1 MTNILIT
8 GGAGYIGSVLIEQLL
23 RKKYNLTIFDSL
35 LFGGE
40 HLIHYVNN
48 NKFKFIKGD
57 VRDASSLKS
66 VVKKY
71 DIIIHLAAIVGYPAC
86 SGNPKLAYDVNF
98 NGTKNIL
105 SCKSKNQAI
114 FFASTGSNY
123 GSLDEICTEE
133 SPLNPLTTY
142 AKTKTKAEK
151 LVLNSNNFLAYRF
164 ATAFGSS
171 SRMRIDL
178 MINDF
183 VFKLLTQK
191 YLVVYEK
198 NFMRTFLHVK
208 DIARSFIHGIE
219 NFGKMKN
226 NLYNVGDENLNF
238 SKEEVCRLIHKRISG
253 FIYFSEI
260 GKDLDKRNY
269 KVSYQKIKKTG
280 FKSKYNLDYGID
292 ELVKS
297 ISLID
302 FKNKFTN
309 N

>member
-57 VRDASSLKS
+57 VRDAGSLKS

-183 VFKLLTQK
+183 V
-191 YLVVYEK
+191 
-198 NFMRTFLHVK
+198 HVK